1 MRFVLTICLLGLIA
15 AFAPADD
22 KKEKAAGI
30 QPIKIITLSRK
41 EPLSYEKDV
50 EPILVNKCQF
60 CHTGTIKEAQ
70 LDMATY
76 ETLMKGGKRGQPI
89 VPGKSSESLLIQ
101 AAGKTQKP
109 FMPPKNEEP
118 LTPEELALL
127 KLWIDQGA
135 KPPLTRRERP
145 KVILAALPPTV
156 TPV

>member
-1 MRFVLTICLLGLIA
+1 
-15 AFAPADD
+15 
-22 KKEKAAGI
+22 
-30 QPIKIITLSRK
+30 
-41 EPLSYEKDV
+41 
-50 EPILVNKCQF
+50 
-60 CHTGTIKEAQ
+60 
-70 LDMATY
+70 
-76 ETLMKGGKRGQPI
+76 
-89 VPGKSSESLLIQ
+89 LLIQ

-156 TPV
+156 TPVRAVAVSPDKAAVAAGRANQIDIYDAGSGTHIRSLVAPDLIAADQKPVLAAHLSIVDALAFSPDGKYLAS